1 MALPRRKA
9 GSQSPARRGG
19 QPRRPVEADNPF
31 TVSEPDVDDDD
42 DLIEDVGGDD
52 DGYDEDPV
60 YNDSRSQADD
70 GFADENDY
78 DDDEELSEPA
88 EQDDEAYVEDPDDE
102 GLGSA
107 DLEEEPEPEPL
118 PRRGR
123 RGNPRG
129 GQRGR
134 IRNNRDDGPRGRGRK
149 PRKQEAPSRKSMMAG
164 LSGLMKSGKGKAKP
178 ASKPQRNTTVEDS
191 APSSSALLLSVSSSA
206 AGFAIF
212 LFMLG
217 IFLGIL
223 HPGSGSLVLVFVLL
237 LALPFIGLFGGL
249 ISLKKDAAHKSA
261 AITAIVMSLV
271 SILTVGVMYMQMD
284 AISNKVMNDITQ
296 AVSVV
301 NSRTTSHESSS
312 SSLTDDEDSGSVHS
326 RAGSSTSKKSSS
338 TGTKSKSN
346 TSSHEQSGSND
357 DSDSGSSSSSDS
369 GQLKSE

>member
-9 GSQSPARRGG
+9 GSQAPAHRGG

-31 TVSEPDVDDDD
+31 TVNEPDVDDDD
-42 DLIEDVGGDD
+42 LIDDVDD
-52 DGYDEDPV
+52 DGGYDEDPV

-78 DDDEELSEPA
+78 ADEELGEPA
-88 EQDDEAYVEDPDDE
+88 EQNDDAYAEDPYDD

-107 DLEEEPEPEPL
+107 DLEEEPEPEPEPT

-123 RGNPRG
+123 
-129 GQRGR
+129 GR
-134 IRNNRDDGPRGRGRK
+134 SGNNRRHGNSRDDSPRGRGRK
-149 PRKQEAPSRKSMMAG
+149 PTRQDAPSRKGMMSG
-164 LSGLMKSGKGKAKP
+164 FSGLMKSGKDRTKAV
-178 ASKPQRNTTVEDS
+178 SNPQRNAAVEGA

-237 LALPFIGLFGGL
+237 LVLPFIGLFGGVV
-249 ISLKKDAAHKSA
+249 SLKKDAVHKSA

-271 SILTVGVMYMQMD
+271 SILTVGIMYMQMD
-284 AISNKVMNDITQ
+284 TITKKIDTSIEQ
-296 AVSVV
+296 AVSLV
-301 NSRTTSHESSS
+301 NNMNSSS
-312 SSLTDDEDSGSVHS
+312 NSLTDEDSGSGHS
-326 RAGSSTSKKSSS
+326 RIGSSTSKRSSS

-346 TSSHEQSGSND
+346 TSSQNQSDSND
-357 DSDSGSSSSSDS
+357 DSDSGSSSSSDG

>member
-9 GSQSPARRGG
+9 GSQAPARRGS

-78 DDDEELSEPA
+78 DDDEEISEPA

-149 PRKQEAPSRKSMMAG
+149 PRKQEAPSRKGMMSG
-164 LSGLMKSGKGKAKP
+164 LSGLMKSGKDRTMNVA
-178 ASKPQRNTTVEDS
+178 KPQRNATVEDA

-237 LALPFIGLFGGL
+237 LALPFIGLFGGVV
-249 ISLKKDAAHKSA
+249 SLKKDKGHKSA
-261 AITAIVMSLV
+261 SIVAIIMSLV

-284 AISNKVMNDITQ
+284 AISNKVVNDITQ

-301 NSRTTSHESSS
+301 NSRNNNHESSS
-312 SSLTDDEDSGSVHS
+312 GSLTDDEDSGSVHS
-326 RAGSSTSKKSSS
+326 RTGSSTSKKSSS
-338 TGTKSKSN
+338 TGTKSKSSAN
-346 TSSHEQSGSND
+346 SQNHSGNSD
-357 DSDSGSSSSSDS
+357 DSDNGDSSSSD
-369 GQLKSE
+369 GEQLKSE

>member
-9 GSQSPARRGG
+9 GSQAPAHRGG

-31 TVSEPDVDDDD
+31 TVNEPDVDDDD
-42 DLIEDVGGDD
+42 LIDDVDD
-52 DGYDEDPV
+52 DGGGYDEDPV

-78 DDDEELSEPA
+78 ADEEISEPA
-88 EQDDEAYVEDPDDE
+88 EQDDDAYAEDPYDD

-107 DLEEEPEPEPL
+107 DLEEEPEPEPEPT

-123 RGNPRG
+123 
-129 GQRGR
+129 GR
-134 IRNNRDDGPRGRGRK
+134 SGNNRRHGNGRNDSPRGRGRK
-149 PRKQEAPSRKSMMAG
+149 PMRQEEPSRKGMMSG
-164 LSGLMKSGKGKAKP
+164 FSGLMKSGKDRTKAV
-178 ASKPQRNTTVEDS
+178 SNPQRNAAVEGA

-237 LALPFIGLFGGL
+237 LALPFIGLFGGVV
-249 ISLKKDAAHKSA
+249 SLKKDAAHKSA
-261 AITAIVMSLV
+261 SITAIVMSLV

-284 AISNKVMNDITQ
+284 AISNKVVNDITQ

-301 NSRTTSHESSS
+301 NSRTNSHESSN
-312 SSLTDDEDSGSVHS
+312 SLTDDEEDSGSGHS
-326 RAGSSTSKKSSS
+326 RTGSSTSKRSSS
-338 TGTKSKSN
+338 TGTKSKSS
-346 TSSHEQSGSND
+346 TSSQNQSDSND
-357 DSDSGSSSSSDS
+357 DSDSGSSSSSDG

>member
-1 MALPRRKA
+1 MM
-9 GSQSPARRGG
+9 S
-19 QPRRPVEADNPF
+19 
-31 TVSEPDVDDDD
+31 
-42 DLIEDVGGDD
+42 
-52 DGYDEDPV
+52 
-60 YNDSRSQADD
+60 
-70 GFADENDY
+70 GF
-78 DDDEELSEPA
+78 
-88 EQDDEAYVEDPDDE
+88 
-102 GLGSA
+102 
-107 DLEEEPEPEPL
+107 
-118 PRRGR
+118 
-123 RGNPRG
+123 
-129 GQRGR
+129 
-134 IRNNRDDGPRGRGRK
+134 
-149 PRKQEAPSRKSMMAG
+149 
-164 LSGLMKSGKGKAKP
+164 SGLMKSGKSKA
-178 ASKPQRNTTVEDS
+178 KPQRNATVEGA
-191 APSSSALLLSVSSSA
+191 APSSSALLLGVSSST

-301 NSRTTSHESSS
+301 NSRTNSHESSS
-312 SSLTDDEDSGSVHS
+312 SSLTDDEEDSGSGHS
-326 RAGSSTSKKSSS
+326 RTGSSTSKRSSS

-346 TSSHEQSGSND
+346 TSSQNQSDSND
-357 DSDSGSSSSSDS
+357 DSDSGSSSSSDD

>member
-9 GSQSPARRGG
+9 GSQAPAHRGG

-70 GFADENDY
+70 DFADENDY
-78 DDDEELSEPA
+78 DDDEEISEPA

-107 DLEEEPEPEPL
+107 ELEEEPEPEPS

-149 PRKQEAPSRKSMMAG
+149 PMRQEKPSRKSMMSG
-164 LSGLMKSGKGKAKP
+164 FSGLMKSGKSKA
-178 ASKPQRNTTVEDS
+178 KPQRNATVEGA
-191 APSSSALLLSVSSSA
+191 APSSSALLLGVSSST

-237 LALPFIGLFGGL
+237 LALPFIGLFGGVV
-249 ISLKKDAAHKSA
+249 SLKKNAAHKSA

-301 NSRTTSHESSS
+301 NSRTNSHESSS
-312 SSLTDDEDSGSVHS
+312 GSLTDDEDSGSVHS
-326 RAGSSTSKKSSS
+326 RTGSATSKKSSS

-346 TSSHEQSGSND
+346 TSSQNQSDSND
-357 DSDSGSSSSSDS
+357 DSDSGSSSSSDD

>member
-78 DDDEELSEPA
+78 DDDEEISEPA

-118 PRRGR
+118 PRRSR
-123 RGNPRG
+123 RDNLRG

-149 PRKQEAPSRKSMMAG
+149 PRKQEAPSRKGMMSG
-164 LSGLMKSGKGKAKP
+164 LSGLMKSGKDMTRNVA
-178 ASKPQRNTTVEDS
+178 KPQRNATVEDA

-237 LALPFIGLFGGL
+237 LALPFIGLFGGVV
-249 ISLKKDAAHKSA
+249 SLKKDKGHKSA
-261 AITAIVMSLV
+261 SIVAIIMSLV

-284 AISNKVMNDITQ
+284 AISNKVVNDITQ
-296 AVSVV
+296 AVSAV
-301 NSRTTSHESSS
+301 NSRNNSHESSG
-312 SSLTDDEDSGSVHS
+312 SLTDDEDSGSVHS
-326 RAGSSTSKKSSS
+326 RTGSSTSKKSSS
-338 TGTKSKSN
+338 TGTKSKSSAN
-346 TSSHEQSGSND
+346 SQNHSGNSD
-357 DSDSGSSSSSDS
+357 DSDNGDSSSSD
-369 GQLKSE
+369 GEQLKSE

>member
-9 GSQSPARRGG
+9 GSQAPARRGG

-31 TVSEPDVDDDD
+31 TVNEPDVDDDD
-42 DLIEDVGGDD
+42 LIDDVDGDD

-60 YNDSRSQADD
+60 YQDSRSQADD
-70 GFADENDY
+70 GFADEDDY
-78 DDDEELSEPA
+78 DDEDISEPA
-88 EQDDEAYVEDPDDE
+88 EQDDEAYVEDPDDD

-107 DLEEEPEPEPL
+107 ELEEEPEPEPE
-118 PRRGR
+118 PSSRRGR

-149 PRKQEAPSRKSMMAG
+149 PRKQEAPSRKSMMSG
-164 LSGLMKSGKGKAKP
+164 FSGLMKSGKGKT
-178 ASKPQRNTTVEDS
+178 KPQRNATIEDA

-237 LALPFIGLFGGL
+237 LALPFIGLFGGVV
-249 ISLKKDAAHKSA
+249 SLKKDATHKSA
-261 AITAIVMSLV
+261 SITAIAMSLV

-301 NSRTTSHESSS
+301 NSRTNNHESSS
-312 SSLTDDEDSGSVHS
+312 SSLTDDEEDSGSGHS
-326 RAGSSTSKKSSS
+326 RTGSSTSKRSSS
-338 TGTKSKSN
+338 TGTKSKS
-346 TSSHEQSGSND
+346 SSQSQSGSND

>member
-9 GSQSPARRGG
+9 GSQAPARRGG

-31 TVSEPDVDDDD
+31 TVNEPDVDDDD
-42 DLIEDVGGDD
+42 LIDDVDD
-52 DGYDEDPV
+52 DGGGYDEDPV

-78 DDDEELSEPA
+78 ADEEISEPA
-88 EQDDEAYVEDPDDE
+88 EQDDDAYAEDPYDD

-107 DLEEEPEPEPL
+107 DLEEEPEPEPEPT

-123 RGNPRG
+123 GRSGNNRRRGNS
-129 GQRGR
+129 
-134 IRNNRDDGPRGRGRK
+134 RDDSPRGRGRK
-149 PRKQEAPSRKSMMAG
+149 PMRQEEPSRKSMMSG
-164 LSGLMKSGKGKAKP
+164 FSGLMKSGKVKAKP
-178 ASKPQRNTTVEDS
+178 AATPQRNATGE
-191 APSSSALLLSVSSSA
+191 SSSSLLLLSVSASM

-237 LALPFIGLFGGL
+237 LALPFVGLFGGVV
-249 ISLKKDAAHKSA
+249 SLKKDAVHKSA

-271 SILTVGVMYMQMD
+271 SILTVGIMYMQMD
-284 AISNKVMNDITQ
+284 TITKKIDTSIEQ
-296 AVSVV
+296 AVSLV
-301 NSRTTSHESSS
+301 NNMNSSS
-312 SSLTDDEDSGSVHS
+312 NSLTDEDSGSGHS
-326 RAGSSTSKKSSS
+326 RIGSSTSKRSSS
-338 TGTKSKSN
+338 TGTKSKSS
-346 TSSHEQSGSND
+346 TSSQNQSDSND
-357 DSDSGSSSSSDS
+357 DSDSGSSSSDG

>member
-9 GSQSPARRGG
+9 GSQAPARRGG

-70 GFADENDY
+70 GFADDTDY
-78 DDDEELSEPA
+78 DDDEEISEPA
-88 EQDDEAYVEDPDDE
+88 EQDDDAYVGDPDDE

-107 DLEEEPEPEPL
+107 DLEEAPEPEPEPS

-149 PRKQEAPSRKSMMAG
+149 PMRQEKPSRKNMMSG
-164 LSGLMKSGKGKAKP
+164 FSGLMKSGKSKA
-178 ASKPQRNTTVEDS
+178 KPQRNATVEGA
-191 APSSSALLLSVSSSA
+191 APSSSALLLGVSSST

-301 NSRTTSHESSS
+301 NSRTNSHESSS
-312 SSLTDDEDSGSVHS
+312 SSLTDDGEDSGSSHS
-326 RAGSSTSKKSSS
+326 RTGSSTSKRSSS

-346 TSSHEQSGSND
+346 TSSQNQSDSND
-357 DSDSGSSSSSDS
+357 DSDSGSSSSSDD

>member
-9 GSQSPARRGG
+9 GSQASAHRGG

-42 DLIEDVGGDD
+42 LIDDVGDD

-60 YNDSRSQADD
+60 YHDSRPQADD
-70 GFADENDY
+70 GFAD
-78 DDDEELSEPA
+78 DDDEEISEPA
-88 EQDDEAYVEDPDDE
+88 EQDDDAYAEDPYDD

-107 DLEEEPEPEPL
+107 DLEEEPEPEPEPT

-123 RGNPRG
+123 
-129 GQRGR
+129 GR
-134 IRNNRDDGPRGRGRK
+134 SGNNRRHGNGRNDSPRGRGRK
-149 PRKQEAPSRKSMMAG
+149 PMRQEEPSRKSMMSG
-164 LSGLMKSGKGKAKP
+164 FSGLMKSGKDRTKAV
-178 ASKPQRNTTVEDS
+178 SNPQRNAAVEGA

-237 LALPFIGLFGGL
+237 LALPFIGLFGGVV
-249 ISLKKDAAHKSA
+249 SLKKDATHKSA
-261 AITAIVMSLV
+261 SITAIVMSLV

-284 AISNKVMNDITQ
+284 AISNKVVNDITQ

-312 SSLTDDEDSGSVHS
+312 SSLTDDEEDSGSGHS
-326 RAGSSTSKKSSS
+326 RTGSSTSRRSSS

-346 TSSHEQSGSND
+346 TSSQNHSGNSD
-357 DSDSGSSSSSDS
+357 DSDSGSSSSSDG